1 MKDLMPF
8 LWMTLVPWSVGG
20 LVIAIAWKTIPGF
33 SERPDKRA
41 MPMVLAALA
50 ATATLLLGVRIS
62 VAPLLAHQNNP
73 VQPCNTTTLTDKFSG
88 WRGLMRQSAGT
99 EC

>member
-1 MKDLMPF
+1 
-8 LWMTLVPWSVGG
+8 
-20 LVIAIAWKTIPGF
+20 
-33 SERPDKRA
+33 

-73 VQPCNTTTLTDKFSG
+73 VQPCNTTTLTAKFSG
-88 WRGLMRQSAGT
+88 
-99 EC
+99 

>member
-1 MKDLMPF
+1 
-8 LWMTLVPWSVGG
+8 
-20 LVIAIAWKTIPGF
+20 
-33 SERPDKRA
+33 
-41 MPMVLAALA
+41 
-50 ATATLLLGVRIS
+50 LLLGVRIS